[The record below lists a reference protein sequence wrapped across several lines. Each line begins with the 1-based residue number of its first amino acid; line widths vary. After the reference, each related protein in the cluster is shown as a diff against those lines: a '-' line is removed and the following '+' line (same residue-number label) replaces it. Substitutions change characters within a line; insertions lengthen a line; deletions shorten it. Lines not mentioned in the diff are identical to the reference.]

1 MQNRSEGTQVPK
13 KKNCSR
19 NLQLQSLVFI
29 KSMILLKSQGVKTN
43 RGKFEDF
50 LGIEKIWWSI
60 NSWNPNRSTVQVPK
74 KFPPRQ
80 KEWDQLKEQVASNFQ
95 KTKEGAFS
103 LNLNIRNSKMPT
115 PRVKDERQSCFFS
128 FTLLFSGFW
137 TKILNSLPCRGAD
150 LRKYS
155 NNVQR

>member
-50 LGIEKIWWSI
+50 LGIEKI
-60 NSWNPNRSTVQVPK
+60 
-74 KFPPRQ
+74 
-80 KEWDQLKEQVASNFQ
+80 L
-95 KTKEGAFS
+95 
-103 LNLNIRNSKMPT
+103 
-115 PRVKDERQSCFFS
+115 
-128 FTLLFSGFW
+128 
-137 TKILNSLPCRGAD
+137 
-150 LRKYS
+150 
-155 NNVQR
+155 